1 METQNSSSPQSVLS
15 AEEVKQWNRARDE
28 LFIQIYRRRGVYFQ
42 RWREVTLKYFA
53 AIDKGMEN
61 AKKVHE
67 NNIAD
72 VIERYANKIKKRRD
86 KFIKS
91 YSYELVNDDGTLSYL
106 DGLDKLVKPVDRSH
120 RKDLIR
126 KEREYREK
134 NERLNPDTKV
144 LQGISVPNDGNP
156 PGNATQE
163 AEESSYEDELP
174 AAADWKSEA
183 GDSDTDSIFAMEK

>member
-1 METQNSSSPQSVLS
+1 METQRSSSPQSVLS

-53 AIDKGMEN
+53 ASDKGVEN

-86 KFIKS
+86 KFIKN
-91 YSYELVNDDGTLSYL
+91 YSYELVNGDGTIPYL

-134 NERLNPDTKV
+134 NEQLNPNTKV
-144 LQGISVPNDGNP
+144 S
-156 PGNATQE
+156 
-163 AEESSYEDELP
+163 
-174 AAADWKSEA
+174 
-183 GDSDTDSIFAMEK
+183 

>member
-1 METQNSSSPQSVLS
+1 MEAQNSSSPQSVLS

-28 LFIQIYRRRGVYFQ
+28 LFIQIYPKRKVYFQ

-53 AIDKGMEN
+53 ASDKGMET
-61 AKKVHE
+61 AKKDQE
-67 NNIAD
+67 DNIAD
-72 VIERYANKIKKRRD
+72 VIERYANRIKKKRD

-91 YSYELVNDDGTLSYL
+91 YSYELVNGDGTLPYL

-134 NERLNPDTKV
+134 NEQLNPDTKV
-144 LQGISVPNDGNP
+144 SQGISGPNDGNS

-183 GDSDTDSIFAMEK
+183 GDSDTDS